1 MFGPHVP
8 HERAAVPE
16 RLRAFLTLELP
27 GAAVD
32 AHMGLQVSP
41 HGEPPPTLGTL
52 VGLLPRVGQQVFG
65 QDPRGAET
73 PGALAA
79 AVRRGS
85 RVLQLVLLQAGAARV
100 LHRTL
105 VARKLLDYHR
115 LLFLL
120 LSTIAIAIIIVMVVV
135 FLVAVVSRHVEFEF
149 GDCNATLGAHLAVV
163 LVVAEVS
170 GQLFLTLK
178 HLGALRTPEH
188 DVAVRG
194 AVVAVAARLVGERLA
209 AEAARRAVSELVLT
223 QFCTGGQ
230 PLAARQAVEL
240 EL

>member
-1 MFGPHVP
+1 MFGPHVT

-32 AHMGLQVSP
+32 GHVGLKVSP

-73 PGALAA
+73 PGTLAA
-79 AVRRGS
+79 AVRLGS

-105 VARKLLDYHR
+105 VARKLLNYCR

-120 LSTIAIAIIIVMVVV
+120 LAIVIIIVVVVV
-135 FLVAVVSRHVEFEF
+135 FLVAVVCRHVEFEF
-149 GDCNATLGAHLAVV
+149 GDKHATLGAHLAVV

-170 GQLFLTLK
+170 VQLFLALK

-194 AVVAVAARLVGERLA
+194 AVVAVAARLVGESLA

-223 QFCTGGQ
+223 QFCAGGE

>member
-1 MFGPHVP
+1 MFGPHVT

-27 GAAVD
+27 VAAVD
-32 AHMGLQVSP
+32 GHVGLQVSP

-73 PGALAA
+73 PGTLAA
-79 AVRRGS
+79 AVRLGS

-105 VARKLLDYHR
+105 VARKLLHHHRR

-120 LSTIAIAIIIVMVVV
+120 LSIVIIIVVVVV
-135 FLVAVVSRHVEFEF
+135 FLVAVVCRHVEFEF
-149 GDCNATLGAHLAVV
+149 GDKHATLGAHLAVV

-170 GQLFLTLK
+170 VQLFLALK

-194 AVVAVAARLVGERLA
+194 AVVAVAARLVGESLA
-209 AEAARRAVSELVLT
+209 TEAARRAVSELVLT
-223 QFCTGGQ
+223 QFCAGGE